1 MLVASNAH
9 QISLHY
15 VIFQIQLGSKSV
27 MSVKLLENGIANLFP
42 PDVPLGETSENS
54 KRPNGLLDMI

>member
-9 QISLHY
+9 QMHC

-27 MSVKLLENGIANLFP
+27 MSVKLFENGIANLFP
-42 PDVPLGETSENS
+42 PDVPLGETGENS
-54 KRPNGLLDMI
+54 KRTNGLSDMT